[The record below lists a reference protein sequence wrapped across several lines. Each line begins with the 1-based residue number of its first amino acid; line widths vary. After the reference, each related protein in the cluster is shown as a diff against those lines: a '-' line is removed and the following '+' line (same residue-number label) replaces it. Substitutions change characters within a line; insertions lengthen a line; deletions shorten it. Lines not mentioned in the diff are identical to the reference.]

1 MINILK
7 AASQYLALQEH
18 REWFFSIAFELNNI
32 QVNRIMQATSE
43 LCQTEVMLIEN
54 YEKKHTQT

>member
-18 REWFFSIAFELNNI
+18 REWFFSFAFELNNI
-32 QVNRIMQATSE
+32 QVNRIM
-43 LCQTEVMLIEN
+43 
-54 YEKKHTQT
+54 